1 MNEISLLF
9 QDKPWV
15 YAHMLKVQKKLGKD
29 NFPLIEQTFFPN
41 QQEMVSAVNSFS
53 RKKQLKLNLIFR
65 KSCINKKSSN
75 IESRTM
81 RKVTKT

>member
-1 MNEISLLF
+1 MKFYRRENILSVFSLLF

-41 QQEMVSAVNSFS
+41 QQEMVSAAWQFLEQKSNWNSKFDQ
-53 RKKQLKLNLIFR
+53 K
-65 KSCINKKSSN
+65 
-75 IESRTM
+75 
-81 RKVTKT
+81 